1 MTDQNVVKVQ
11 PKYVKKYKCPY
22 CDKRYDRMKLISH
35 IEKNHETMIPKDYT
49 ATRVVF
55 NLINKKTTGHCVICG
70 KETKWDEE
78 KARYERLCGSEACKK
93 KYMEETA
100 KRLYLKHGKTKEDF
114 LNDPNF
120 QKKMLEHRSISGKYK
135 FQDGGILP
143 YVGSYEKN
151 FLQFMDQFFHI
162 KSDDLIAPGPVI
174 DYEFDGKTHQ
184 WITDFYYEPY
194 NLVFD
199 IKDGGDNPNTRD
211 MKEYRDKQVAKEKAI
226 AKMGEYNYIRLTDN
240 KMDQMI
246 ELMMEL
252 KESLMES
259 PSNNS
264 RRKVIIRIN
273 ESSSERKRS
282 ELDDSEF
289 GIPSQRKFP
298 LDTEEHVRSA
308 IKFFNYVDEEHEEEL
323 AKNIIKAMKKF
334 GIDDVKISDKN
345 RLSKYIKKPVKENAL
360 IGEETVYDDKHKYPI
375 FIIALHSGT
384 PLGNAII
391 KITKAEFSHVCFSF
405 NEKLSPFYSFGAK
418 TDGEKG
424 LGFTCQYINDPFYS
438 KYKSHYKVFVMF
450 VTKAQKQSMKKKLE
464 WFIQNNNEMKYDFMG
479 LIQNLFHK
487 VTDYKQ
493 FKYFCSRFVAE
504 MINTGTN
511 ILDMA
516 ASLYKPQ
523 DIANLPTISFVNGG
537 EDFSKYNEA
546 NTKKNLQKIKQGIYT
561 DMLYSENYSLEVDKN
576 EYKDLYEFYNS
587 YLLRE
592 ERVNPEDV
600 CWDKSMYSESVEE
613 ALKENIS
620 DLHTGNYYVYTDLG
634 CGKTRY
640 IGTIN
645 AIVAYEETDL
655 SISYQ
660 WVNKVNR
667 VKEIF
672 EDCAAMVG
680 TGNNFFVNGEMM
692 RNTFEKSEEDFIKS
706 SIFKDYTNLK
716 RNNTN
721 IKLIEQVD
729 SYISALTPDIKS
741 INTLT
746 ESTQDQQEQ
755 VVDRLKRLQEIAH
768 SIM

>member
-1 MTDQNVVKVQ
+1 MNEQNVVKVQ

-22 CDKRYDRMKLISH
+22 CDKRYERIKLITH
-35 IEKNHETMIPKDYT
+35 IEKSHEDMIPKDYT

-55 NLINKKTTGHCVICG
+55 NLINKKTVGHCTICG
-70 KETKWDEE
+70 KETKWNED
-78 KARYERLCGSEACKK
+78 KARYERLCSNPACKK

-114 LNDPNF
+114 LNDPEF
-120 QKKMLEHRSISGKYK
+120 QEKMLANRSISGKYK

-143 YVGSYEKN
+143 YVGSYEKT
-151 FLQFMDQFFHI
+151 FLEFMDQFFHV

-174 DYEFDGKTHQ
+174 DYEYNGKAHK

-211 MKEYRDKQVAKEKAI
+211 MKEYREKQVAKEKAI
-226 AKMGEYNYIRLTDN
+226 AKTGEYNYIRLTDN

-252 KESLMES
+252 KESLMET
-259 PSNNS
+259 PTNNS

-273 ESSSERKRS
+273 ESTERKRS

-289 GIPSQRKFP
+289 GIPSQRKYP
-298 LDTEEHVRSA
+298 LDSEAHVRSA

-323 AKNIIKAMKKF
+323 AKNIIKAMEKY
-334 GIDDVKISDKN
+334 GIDDINISDKN
-345 RLSKYIKKPVKENAL
+345 RLSKYIKKKSVKENTA
-360 IGEETVYDDKHKYPI
+360 INEEAVYDSEHKYPI
-375 FIIALHSGT
+375 FIVALHSGT
-384 PLGNAII
+384 LLGDAIV
-391 KITKAEFSHVCFSF
+391 KVTGAEFSHVCFSF

-418 TDGEKG
+418 TAGDKG
-424 LGFTCQYINDPFYS
+424 LGLTCQYIDDPFYK

-450 VTKAQKQSMKKKLE
+450 VNKAQRNAMKEKLN
-464 WFIQNNNEMKYDFMG
+464 WFIDNQNKMKYDFTG
-479 LIQNLFHK
+479 LFQNLFHK

-504 MINTGTN
+504 IINTGTN
-511 ILDMA
+511 VLDKA
-516 ASLYKPQ
+516 TSLYNPQ
-523 DIANLPTISFVNGG
+523 DSANLLTISFVNGG

-546 NTKKNLQKIKQGIYT
+546 NTKKNLQKIKQGVYT
-561 DMLYSENYSLEVDKN
+561 DLLYSESYSLDIEKN
-576 EYKDLYEFYNS
+576 EYKDSYEFYNS

-592 ERVNPEDV
+592 EKIDPEDV
-600 CWDKSMYSESVEE
+600 CWDKSMYSESVED
-613 ALKENIS
+613 ALMEKTS
-620 DLHTGNYYVYTDLG
+620 DLYTGNYYVYTDLG

-645 AIVAYEETDL
+645 TIITHEDMDL
-655 SISYQ
+655 TVSYQ
-660 WVNKVNR
+660 WTDKVNR

-680 TGNNFFVNGEMM
+680 TGNNFFNNGEMM
-692 RNTFEKSEEDFIKS
+692 RRTFEKEEKDFIET
-706 SIFKDYTNLK
+706 SIFKDFYRIKNK
-716 RNNTN
+716 KNNN
-721 IKLIEQVD
+721 KLIEQVD
-729 SYISALTPDIKS
+729 SYISDLSPNLES
-741 INTLT
+741 VNTLS
-746 ESTQDQQEQ
+746 ESSQDQQALLM
-755 VVDRLKRLQEIAH
+755 DRLKRLQEITH
-768 SIM
+768 SIK